1 MVITM
6 LHFLRRKHKL
16 TFRGF
21 LGILALACALL
32 PGAFTGLFWL
42 LDTGVA
48 ALPGDYTTAGGGFFS
63 NMFVS
68 NAAYFWGIA
77 FFLAIIGF
85 GIGRQLINHTAR
97 HSLTASLAVL
107 AARLSRWLE
116 RGIAN
121 LSPLPATASSGN
133 KSLRRCRPTLRVR
146 PPPVALLSGAAP
158 LLE

>member
-16 TFRGF
+16 TCRGF
-21 LGILALACALL
+21 LGILALVCALL
-32 PGAFTGLFWL
+32 PWAFTGLFWL

-48 ALPGDYTTAGGGFFS
+48 ALLVGYVPESSGFFS

-107 AARLSRWLE
+107 AARLGRWLE